1 MPKVKEVTT
10 LWPPLR
16 GVAATGVS
24 TQVELEDNIVSA
36 YTVNGSTDRVGLTLQ
51 KKDGLE
57 YNLFLV
63 LPQNLVGKVVAI
75 IGKNKMTLRELGEL
89 DV

>member
-1 MPKVKEVTT
+1 MPKVKEVAT

-16 GVAATGVS
+16 GVGATGVS

-36 YTVNGSTDRVGLTLQ
+36 HTVNGSTDRLGLKLQ

-63 LPQNLVGKVVAI
+63 LPQNVVSKVVVI